1 MFQPQDSIHHSAHP
15 IEEAQPTEIQ
25 SESSSAVG
33 QMTPAKP
40 RHPYQVLRQL
50 PADATPAQQD
60 SAIQAVFH
68 PDTSHFSTRPDTL
81 YIPGYGKG
89 KSYKDSLSLPQYYKE
104 SFFAND
110 SLLHPEVPGG
120 RYGVAGDPVPYAMR
134 SDDVVTGLLV
144 MCFLL
149 AVISIARSRHFIY
162 RQAKNF
168 FYVSHGNRD
177 TEETETG
184 SEVRFQ
190 LFLVVLTCLLM
201 SLLCFFYAT
210 NNVSSTFVLRSQY
223 ELIALFFASFIGYF
237 LVKILL
243 YCLLNIVFFDS
254 KKNEQMARALLF
266 VWAGVGLVLF
276 PLVLLQGYFE
286 ISIRSVALYA
296 TVLLV
301 LVKILLFYKAYLIF
315 FRQKGLFLHFILY
328 FCALEIV
335 PALALAGFLT
345 QIVGNLKIN
354 F

>member
-15 IEEAQPTEIQ
+15 IESAQLAKVQ
-25 SESSSAVG
+25 KDSSSAVG
-33 QMTPAKP
+33 HLEQAKP
-40 RHPYQVLRQL
+40 RHPYQVLQQL

-68 PDTSHFSTRPDTL
+68 PDTSHLSTRPDTL

-89 KSYKDSLSLPQYYKE
+89 KSYKDSLTLPQYYKE

-144 MCFLL
+144 MCFFL

-168 FYVSHGNRD
+168 FYVPHGNLVS
-177 TEETETG
+177 EETETG

-190 LFLVVLTCLLM
+190 LFLGLQTCLLM
-201 SLLCFFYAT
+201 GLLCFFYAT

-223 ELIALFFASFIGYF
+223 ELIAIFFASFLGYF

-243 YCLLNIVFFDS
+243 YCLLDIVFFDS
-254 KKNEQMARALLF
+254 KKNEQMMRSLLF
-266 VWAGVGLVLF
+266 IWAGMGLALF
-276 PLVLLQGYFE
+276 PLVMLQSYFE
-286 ISIRSVALYA
+286 LSIKGVVLYA
-296 TVLLV
+296 SILLV
-301 LVKILLFYKAYLIF
+301 LVKISTFYKAYLIF
-315 FRQKGLFLHFILY
+315 FRQKGFFLHFILY
-328 FCALEIV
+328 FCALEIL
-335 PALALAGFLT
+335 PTLALAGFLT
-345 QIVGNLKIN
+345 QIVDKFKIN